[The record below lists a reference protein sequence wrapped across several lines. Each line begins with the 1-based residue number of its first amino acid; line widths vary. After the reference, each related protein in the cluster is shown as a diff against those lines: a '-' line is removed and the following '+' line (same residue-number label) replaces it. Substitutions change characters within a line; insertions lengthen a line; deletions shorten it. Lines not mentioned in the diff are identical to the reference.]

1 MTTIT
6 LQLMK
11 DYENNKER
19 LTNEDIYVWTSDSAS
34 RVVEIFS
41 NINPMLVVAGYLLM
55 LVYCAF
61 AFSRLHPV
69 KSRAN
74 VGLVRSLLSSCV
86 NHVFPVGWFAV
97 GSTSK

>member
-1 MTTIT
+1 MEV
-6 LQLMK
+6 
-11 DYENNKER
+11 YENSKKR

-41 NINPMLVVAGYLLM
+41 DINPLLVVIGYLLM

-74 VGLVRSLLSSCV
+74 VGLVSSLCCYYILL
-86 NHVFPVGWFAV
+86 
-97 GSTSK
+97 

>member
-1 MTTIT
+1 ME
-6 LQLMK
+6 

-19 LTNEDIYVWTSDSAS
+19 LTNEEIYVWTSDSAS

-41 NINPMLVVAGYLLM
+41 DINPLLVLVGYLLM

-74 VGLVRSLLSSCV
+74 VGLVSSLYCDHAL
-86 NHVFPVGWFAV
+86 P
-97 GSTSK
+97 